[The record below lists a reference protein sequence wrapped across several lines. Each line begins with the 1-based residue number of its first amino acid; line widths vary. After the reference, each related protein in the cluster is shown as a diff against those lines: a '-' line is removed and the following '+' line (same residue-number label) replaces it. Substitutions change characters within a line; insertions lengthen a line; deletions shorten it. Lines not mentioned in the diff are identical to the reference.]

1 MRNLLGRLH
10 ARHLSEL
17 LRIAHAWGV
26 PVQVETKSEVVG
38 ALYRAMTD
46 PRAMRDVWERL
57 DPGEQAVA
65 QVLAK
70 LPESCSPPTLA
81 ELASLLAV
89 PESDA
94 REAALR
100 LFRRGM
106 LAREGDDEPLPL
118 GAAP

>member
-46 PRAMRDVWERL
+46 PRAMRDIWERL
-57 DPGEQAVA
+57 DTAEQAGA
-65 QVLAK
+65 QVLASM
-70 LPESCSPPTLA
+70 PEAAAPPTLA
-81 ELASLLAV
+81 ELASHLAV
-89 PESDA
+89 PESEA
-94 REAALR
+94 REAAL
-100 LFRRGM
+100 
-106 LAREGDDEPLPL
+106 
-118 GAAP
+118 